1 MKGETQMAEIILTI
15 LGIIYLIYKVAFGVP
30 KDIKRLESKVD
41 NLQLHIKEIELKLN
55 ELNKKQ

>member
-1 MKGETQMAEIILTI
+1 MVETLLII
-15 LGIIYLIYKVAFGVP
+15 LGIIYLIYKVAFEVP

-41 NLQLHIKEIELKLN
+41 NLQLHLKEIELKLN